1 VVSEGV
7 VQVNAKA
14 EGVVIISCGLRAEKT
29 KSTEGWSVVL
39 ARFPAVTGGGWQ
51 RTHRAPAV
59 RLWDQKT
66 VRSGKA
72 STTRIVASCRRGA
85 GGEGTG
91 DRCLVTRR
99 TGERGEGEGW
109 EGEEKK

>member
-51 RTHRAPAV
+51 RTQGTCSAV
-59 RLWDQKT
+59 VGSEDGQ
-66 VRSGKA
+66 V
-72 STTRIVASCRRGA
+72 
-85 GGEGTG
+85 GEGINDA
-91 DRCLVTRR
+91 DRSKLCRE
-99 TGERGEGEGW
+99 GGSIGRGGSSEGTNWGV
-109 EGEEKK
+109 GVSAV